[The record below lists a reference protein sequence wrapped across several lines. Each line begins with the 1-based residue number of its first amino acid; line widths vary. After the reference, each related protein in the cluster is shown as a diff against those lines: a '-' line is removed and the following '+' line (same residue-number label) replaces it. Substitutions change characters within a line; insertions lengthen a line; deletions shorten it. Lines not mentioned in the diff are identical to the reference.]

1 LIGKKKFNIKKK
13 KFTKKIPVIILSD
26 SNALRQI
33 DFGPK
38 NFKK

>member
-1 LIGKKKFNIKKK
+1 LIGKKKFTIKKK
-13 KFTKKIPVIILSD
+13 KFAKKIPATILSD
-26 SNALRQI
+26 SIALRQI